1 MFGGLAG
8 AVIAVLVGNVAG
20 CAAGSA
26 VGGAIDDNML
36 DTHHCLA
43 CGQPVS
49 HGLVTIRGDD
59 KHLRAAYT
67 SMPTEDGKFE
77 NTS

>member
-1 MFGGLAG
+1 MAGQIDTVLGGLAG
-8 AVIAVLVGNVAG
+8 AVIAVLVGSVAG

-43 CGQPVS
+43 CGQPVTWIGHDPS
-49 HGLVTIRGDD
+49 
-59 KHLRAAYT
+59 
-67 SMPTEDGKFE
+67 
-77 NTS
+77 